1 MSGDTVRRWAG
12 RLLALTL
19 CMAALGGAG
28 APVAGQAKQKVT
40 FVTDFGFNGR
50 HAYYFVALD
59 KGYYRDAGLDVQ
71 IVRGSGSEDAIKQVG
86 AGRAL
91 LGFADAATLVLARSN
106 DRVPVKLVAI
116 VYARPPQAIYALK
129 DSGIK
134 APRDLEGKT
143 VANPPGGSIVALFPL
158 YAKFAGINLGRVKW
172 IVADANA
179 LPALLVSRQVDAI
192 GQFIVGEA
200 LIRKRAAPKELVRLA
215 YADAGLDY
223 YGNGIIATD
232 ATIKQR
238 PELVRAFV
246 RATVRGMED
255 AFRDPALAGR
265 IMNKYHPEVDA
276 DIGQGETEAVRE
288 LATTKTVQQH
298 GLGYIDRLRVWKTI
312 QVVSSAFQVRN
323 PVGVEDVYV
332 PGFAGRP

>member
-1 MSGDTVRRWAG
+1 MGGYAVRLWAG
-12 RLLALTL
+12 WLVALALGMGT
-19 CMAALGGAG
+19 LGGAG
-28 APVAGQAKQKVT
+28 SPAAGQARQKVT

-59 KGYYRDAGLDVQ
+59 RGYYREAGLDVQ
-71 IVRGSGSEDAIKQVG
+71 IVRGGGSEDAIKQVG

-91 LGFADAATLVLARSN
+91 LGFADAATLVLARGN

-129 DSGIK
+129 ESGIK
-134 APRDLEGKT
+134 TPKDLEGKT

-158 YAKFAGINLGRVKW
+158 YAKFAGINPGRVKW

-200 LIRKRAAPKELVRLA
+200 LIRKRASPKELVRLA
-215 YADAGLDY
+215 YGDVGLDY

-232 ATIKQR
+232 DTLRQR
-238 PELVRAFV
+238 PDLVRAFV
-246 RATVRGMED
+246 RATIRGMED
-255 AFRDPALAGR
+255 AFRDPSAAGR
-265 IMNKYHPEVDA
+265 ILNKYHPEIDP

-288 LATTKTVQQH
+288 LAVTKTAQQH

-312 QVVSSAFQVRN
+312 QVVSSAFNLRT
-323 PVGVEDVYV
+323 PVSVEDAYA